1 MTSQQDTDQNTP
13 TNTLEEI
20 LEELLF
26 GGHDD
31 EHKAVLE
38 AKQFTKLGQSIVNKV
53 KLGSALDSLLVLS
66 VFVSVVCIAA
76 YVATRESILL
86 YLGATPVLIFCICFI
101 YFMITDPDKLRSE
114 EHEQI

>member
-1 MTSQQDTDQNTP
+1 MSKSELEKFKLGYETDQDFVISVKKKKAKKRVQ
-13 TNTLEEI
+13 TNYI
-20 LEELLF
+20 
-26 GGHDD
+26 
-31 EHKAVLE
+31 
-38 AKQFTKLGQSIVNKV
+38 
-53 KLGSALDSLLVLS
+53 LGSALDSLLVLS

-114 EHEQI
+114 EHEQIKMQLASKRRVR